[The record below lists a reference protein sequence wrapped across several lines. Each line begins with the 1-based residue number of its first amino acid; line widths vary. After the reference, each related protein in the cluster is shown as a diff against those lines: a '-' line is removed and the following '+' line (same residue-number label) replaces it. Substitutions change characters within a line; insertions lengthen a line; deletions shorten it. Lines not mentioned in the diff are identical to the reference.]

1 MFRTSIIRQATR
13 AAVRPSTSTLTART
27 PPLTRTRP
35 FTNLTP
41 LHDKVSP
48 DDPKDETRHDKFTT
62 AATVD
67 TGHEGTASRTDDSF
81 RYEHPDD
88 ESELPASKPVQGR
101 GRHLRTLASFSLE
114 DKVGVV
120 TGGARGLGLVMSQ
133 AMVVSGA
140 DVAIVDMNKEEGEK
154 QAAALVEEFK
164 RENPGARDV
173 PKVTAHYA
181 DVSSPESVQHAL
193 DEIIAAHGKIDN
205 LVTSAGFT
213 ENFPAVEYPYD
224 RVQKLW
230 GVNVDGT
237 WLFATGVARHLM
249 ERRQPGSIV
258 MIGSMSGAIVNVP
271 QPQAPYNAA
280 KAAVRH
286 LASSLAVEWAHAGV
300 RVNCISPGYMLT
312 ALTKK
317 ILDDNPELA
326 EKWISLIPAGKMGRP
341 EDLMG
346 AVTFLLSDASGY
358 MTGSELRV
366 DGGYTCT

>member
-1 MFRTSIIRQATR
+1 MFRTSIIKHATR

-27 PPLTRTRP
+27 SPLTRT

-140 DVAIVDMNKEEGEK
+140 DVAIVDMNSRFFCFSRSFLRFPLIEGG
-154 QAAALVEEFK
+154 
-164 RENPGARDV
+164 GATR
-173 PKVTAHYA
+173 
-181 DVSSPESVQHAL
+181 S
-193 DEIIAAHGKIDN
+193 
-205 LVTSAGFT
+205 
-213 ENFPAVEYPYD
+213 
-224 RVQKLW
+224 
-230 GVNVDGT
+230 
-237 WLFATGVARHLM
+237 
-249 ERRQPGSIV
+249 
-258 MIGSMSGAIVNVP
+258 
-271 QPQAPYNAA
+271 
-280 KAAVRH
+280 
-286 LASSLAVEWAHAGV
+286 
-300 RVNCISPGYMLT
+300 
-312 ALTKK
+312 
-317 ILDDNPELA
+317 
-326 EKWISLIPAGKMGRP
+326 
-341 EDLMG
+341 
-346 AVTFLLSDASGY
+346 
-358 MTGSELRV
+358 
-366 DGGYTCT
+366 